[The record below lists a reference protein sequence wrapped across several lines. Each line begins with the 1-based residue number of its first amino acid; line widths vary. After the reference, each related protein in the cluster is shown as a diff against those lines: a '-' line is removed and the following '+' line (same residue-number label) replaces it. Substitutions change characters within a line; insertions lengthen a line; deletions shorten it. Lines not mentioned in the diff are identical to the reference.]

1 MDSVKL
7 ILTEP
12 VSPPTLLEQLD
23 KSKLSVRSPQDNSI
37 SEEKK
42 KQVAKDFESV
52 LLTKLL
58 DEMKKSIV
66 NWGSE
71 KDGASEQM
79 HGIFWLYLARDIA
92 NNGGLGL
99 WKDIYQSLT
108 NAEHANTAQKNSIQ
122 MTDNRDV
129 FRPLFSDF

>member
-12 VSPPTLLEQLD
+12 ISPPSLLEQLD
-23 KSKLSVRSPQDNSI
+23 KSRLNSI
-37 SEEKK
+37 SEKK
-42 KQVAKDFESV
+42 KEQVAKDFESV

-58 DEMKKSIV
+58 DEMKNTIV
-66 NWGSE
+66 DWGLE
-71 KDGASEQM
+71 KDATSKQI

-99 WKDIYQSLT
+99 WKDIYQFLSDS
-108 NAEHANTAQKNSIQ
+108 EQGNTVQK
-122 MTDNRDV
+122 TENR
-129 FRPLFSDF
+129 

>member
-23 KSKLSVRSPQDNSI
+23 KSRLNSI

-42 KQVAKDFESV
+42 EQVAKDFESV

-58 DEMKKSIV
+58 DEMKNSIV
-66 NWGSE
+66 DWGLE
-71 KDGASEQM
+71 KDAASKQIQ
-79 HGIFWLYLARDIA
+79 GIFWLYLARDVA

-99 WKDIYQSLT
+99 WKDIYQFLT
-108 NAEHANTAQKNSIQ
+108 NAEQANTVQK
-122 MTDNRDV
+122 TENR
-129 FRPLFSDF
+129 

>member
-12 VSPPTLLEQLD
+12 VSPPAMLEQLD
-23 KSKLSVRSPQDNSI
+23 KSTLSSI

-42 KQVAKDFESV
+42 KQAAKDFESV
-52 LLTKLL
+52 LLNKLL

-66 NWGSE
+66 DWGSE
-71 KDGASEQM
+71 KDGASKQIQ
-79 HGIFWLYLARDIA
+79 GIFWLYLARDIA

-108 NAEHANTAQKNSIQ
+108 NAEHANTAQK
-122 MTDNRDV
+122 
-129 FRPLFSDF
+129 SDFDGTSASSAEPLSRVVDGHL

>member
-12 VSPPTLLEQLD
+12 VSPPALLEQLD
-23 KSKLSVRSPQDNSI
+23 KSMLSSI

-42 KQVAKDFESV
+42 KQAAKDFESV
-52 LLTKLL
+52 LLNKLL
-58 DEMKKSIV
+58 DEMKNSIV
-66 NWGSE
+66 DWGSE
-71 KDGASEQM
+71 KDGASKQIQ
-79 HGIFWLYLARDIA
+79 GIFWLYLARDIA

-108 NAEHANTAQKNSIQ
+108 NAEHANAAQK
-122 MTDNRDV
+122 
-129 FRPLFSDF
+129 SDFDGTSVSSAEPLSRVVDGHL

>member
-23 KSKLSVRSPQDNSI
+23 KSMLNSI

-42 KQVAKDFESV
+42 KQAAKDFESV

-66 NWGSE
+66 DWGSE
-71 KDGASEQM
+71 KDGASEQI

-99 WKDIYQSLT
+99 WKDIYQYLT
-108 NAEHANTAQKNSIQ
+108 NAEHANTAQK
-122 MTDNRDV
+122 
-129 FRPLFSDF
+129 SDFDELSRVVDGHV

>member
-12 VSPPTLLEQLD
+12 VSPPSLLEQLD
-23 KSKLSVRSPQDNSI
+23 KSRLNSLS
-37 SEEKK
+37 EKK
-42 KQVAKDFESV
+42 KEQVAKDFESV

-66 NWGSE
+66 DWGSE
-71 KDGASEQM
+71 KDGASKQVE
-79 HGIFWLYLARDIA
+79 GIFWLYLGRDIA

-99 WKDIYQSLT
+99 WKDIYKYLS
-108 NAEHANTAQKNSIQ
+108 NAEQTNIVQQSVDDQ
-122 MTDNRDV
+122 V
-129 FRPLFSDF
+129 

>member
-1 MDSVKL
+1 MDSETIVNSKLIMDSVKL

-12 VSPPTLLEQLD
+12 VSPPAMLEYLD
-23 KSKLSVRSPQDNSI
+23 KSRLSVRSPQDNSI

-42 KQVAKDFESV
+42 KQAAKDFESV

-58 DEMKKSIV
+58 DEMKNSIV
-66 NWGSE
+66 DWDSE
-71 KDGASEQM
+71 KDGASEQI

-99 WKDIYQSLT
+99 WKDIYKFLT
-108 NAEHANTAQKNSIQ
+108 GNQDIGVSRYQEKTN
-122 MTDNRDV
+122 
-129 FRPLFSDF
+129 LF

>member
-23 KSKLSVRSPQDNSI
+23 KSRLKNI

-108 NAEHANTAQKNSIQ
+108 NAEHANTAQKNRIQ

>member
-12 VSPPTLLEQLD
+12 VSPPALLEQLD
-23 KSKLSVRSPQDNSI
+23 KSKLNSI

-42 KQVAKDFESV
+42 KQAAKDFESV

-66 NWGSE
+66 GWGSE
-71 KDGASEQM
+71 KDGASKQI

-99 WKDIYQSLT
+99 WKDIYRSLT
-108 NAEHANTAQKNSIQ
+108 NAEHANTAQKSGFDG
-122 MTDNRDV
+122 TSASSAE
-129 FRPLFSDF
+129 PLSRVVDGHL

>member
-12 VSPPTLLEQLD
+12 FSPPALLEQLD
-23 KSKLSVRSPQDNSI
+23 KSMLNSI

-42 KQVAKDFESV
+42 KQAAKDFESV

-58 DEMKKSIV
+58 DEMKNSIV
-66 NWGSE
+66 DWDSE
-71 KDGASEQM
+71 KDGASEQI

-108 NAEHANTAQKNSIQ
+108 NAEHTNTAQK
-122 MTDNRDV
+122 
-129 FRPLFSDF
+129 SDFDERSRVVDGHI

>member
-12 VSPPTLLEQLD
+12 VSPPTLLDQLD
-23 KSKLSVRSPQDNSI
+23 KSRLSVRSPQDKNI

-58 DEMKKSIV
+58 DEMKNSIV
-66 NWGSE
+66 EWGLD
-71 KDGASEQM
+71 KDAASKQI
-79 HGIFWLYLARDIA
+79 HGIFWLYLARDVA

-99 WKDIYQSLT
+99 WKDIYQFLS
-108 NAEHANTAQKNSIQ
+108 NAEQANTVQK
-122 MTDNRDV
+122 TE
-129 FRPLFSDF
+129 FR

>member
-23 KSKLSVRSPQDNSI
+23 KSRLNSI

-42 KQVAKDFESV
+42 EQVAKDFESV

-58 DEMKKSIV
+58 DEMKNSIV
-66 NWGSE
+66 EWGLD
-71 KDGASEQM
+71 KDATSKQIQ
-79 HGIFWLYLARDIA
+79 GIFWLYLARDIA

-99 WKDIYQSLT
+99 WKDIYQFLT
-108 NAEHANTAQKNSIQ
+108 NTEHANTAQQ
-122 MTDNRDV
+122 
-129 FRPLFSDF
+129 SDFGEFSRVVDGHV

>member
-12 VSPPTLLEQLD
+12 VSPPSLLEQLD
-23 KSKLSVRSPQDNSI
+23 KSRLNSI

-42 KQVAKDFESV
+42 EQVAKDFESV

-58 DEMKKSIV
+58 DEMKNSIV
-66 NWGSE
+66 DWGLE
-71 KDGASEQM
+71 KDAASKQIQ
-79 HGIFWLYLARDIA
+79 GIFWLYLARDVA

-99 WKDIYQSLT
+99 WKDIYQFL
-108 NAEHANTAQKNSIQ
+108 
-122 MTDNRDV
+122 
-129 FRPLFSDF
+129 SDSEQASTVQRSVDGHV

>member
-23 KSKLSVRSPQDNSI
+23 TSRLNSI

-42 KQVAKDFESV
+42 RQAAKDFESV
-52 LLTKLL
+52 LLNKLL
-58 DEMKKSIV
+58 DEMKDSIV
-66 NWGSE
+66 DWGSE
-71 KDGASEQM
+71 KDGASEQIQ
-79 HGIFWLYLARDIA
+79 GLFWLYLARDIA

-99 WKDIYQSLT
+99 WKDIYQFLT
-108 NAEHANTAQKNSIQ
+108 KGEHANTAQK
-122 MTDNRDV
+122 
-129 FRPLFSDF
+129 SDFGKLSRVVDGHI